1 MQNQK
6 LKAILIDVITP
17 DTSPYEAESRMEEL
31 ENLTNTFG
39 GVVVV
44 KAIQK
49 RGMPDYDTYIGKGK
63 LDEIIEIGKAKGA
76 QVIIVNNIL
85 KPRQSYSIEERL
97 RKSGMSVWDRIDL
110 ILKIF
115 DKHAKTSE
123 AKLQI
128 ELAGIEH
135 MGPRIFGMG
144 LDLMRQEG
152 RVGVRSGQGESNI
165 EIMKRHLRTRKQSI
179 LKKLEDYEKIRKL
192 HRDHRKRQNLKT
204 AAIVGYTN
212 AGKSSL
218 LNAMTNKGAY
228 VADQLFATLSTRVGK
243 LYIQPKNPNDE
254 APQPT
259 KYIPGQE
266 VLISDTIGFIQD
278 LPPSLIQA
286 FKSTLAETVE
296 ADMILHV
303 IDVTDPHM
311 HKKIEV
317 VEDILR
323 QLGVGDRRKIYVFN
337 KIDMAIR
344 SLPEEPDANEYKG
357 VVKAAKIAPKRLG
370 WEEKERVE
378 REKSKELK
386 PPKEPLHEIKEKYS
400 HHHPVFVSAVEKTNL
415 DELIRSIA
423 KFL

>member
-1 MQNQK
+1 M
-6 LKAILIDVITP
+6 LRAILIDVITS
-17 DTSPYEAESRMEEL
+17 DTNEESAKNRMEEL
-31 ENLTNTFG
+31 ENLSNTFG

-44 KAIQK
+44 KTMQRRAV
-49 RGMPDYDTYIGKGK
+49 PDYDTYIGKGK
-63 LDEIIEIGKAKGA
+63 LEEIIEIGKAKCVE
-76 QVIIVNNIL
+76 VIIVNNIL
-85 KPRQSYSIEERL
+85 KPRQSYNIEERL
-97 RKSGMSVWDRIDL
+97 RKSGMKVWDRIDL

-115 DKHAKTSE
+115 DKHAKTTE

-128 ELAGIEH
+128 ELASIEH

-165 EIMKRHLRTRKQSI
+165 EIMKRHLRKRKQSI
-179 LKKLEDYEKIRKL
+179 LEKLEDYERIRKL
-192 HRDHRKRQNLKT
+192 HREHRKRQNFKT

-228 VADQLFATLSTRVGK
+228 VADQLFATLSTKVGK
-243 LYIQPKNPNDE
+243 LYIQPKTLHDE
-254 APQPT
+254 
-259 KYIPGQE
+259 KYTRGQE

-296 ADMILHV
+296 SDIILHV
-303 IDVTDPHM
+303 IDVTDPDM
-311 HKKIEV
+311 NKKIDV
-317 VEDILR
+317 VEDILS
-323 QLGVGDRRKIYVFN
+323 QLGVGNIPKIYVFN

-344 SLPEEPDANEYKG
+344 KIPEEQNENEYKG
-357 VVKAAKIAPKRLG
+357 IVKAGKIVPKELG
-370 WEEKERVE
+370 WEEKEKIA
-378 REKSKELK
+378 REKAKAIK
-386 PPKEPLHEIKEKYS
+386 MPKEPLHEIKEKYKKLR
-400 HHHPVFVSAVEKTNL
+400 PVFVSAVEKTNL
-415 DELIRSIA
+415 DELTQEIA

>member
-17 DTSPYEAESRMEEL
+17 DTTTYEAQSRMEEL
-31 ENLTNTFG
+31 ESLTNTFG

-49 RGMPDYDTYIGKGK
+49 RGIPDYETYIGKGK
-63 LDEIIEIGKAKGA
+63 LDEIIEIGKEKSVE
-76 QVIIVNNIL
+76 VIIVNNIL
-85 KPRQSYSIEERL
+85 KPRQSYSIEKRL
-97 RKSGMSVWDRIDL
+97 EKTGMKVWDRIDL

-128 ELAGIEH
+128 ELASISH

-165 EIMKRHLRTRKQSI
+165 EIMKRHLRKREQNI
-179 LKKLEDYEKIRKL
+179 LQKLEQYEKIRKL

-243 LYIQPKNPNDE
+243 LYIKPKNE
-254 APQPT
+254 EEG
-259 KYIPGQE
+259 KYTRGQE
-266 VLISDTIGFIQD
+266 LLISDTIGFIQD

-296 ADMILHV
+296 ADIILHV
-303 IDVTDPHM
+303 IDVTDPQI

-317 VEDILR
+317 VEDILH
-323 QLGVGDRRKIYVFN
+323 QIGVGNRPKIYVFN
-337 KIDMAIR
+337 KIDLGVRKI
-344 SLPEEPDANEYKG
+344 PQEPKENEYKG
-357 VVKAAKIAPKRLG
+357 IVRAGKIAPKELG
-370 WEEKERVE
+370 WEEKEKAA
-378 REKSKELK
+378 REKAKAIK
-386 PPKEPLHEIKEKYS
+386 IPKEPLHEIKEKYKKL
-400 HHHPVFVSAVEKTNL
+400 HPVFVSAVEKSNI
-415 DELIRSIA
+415 DELIKEIA

>member
-1 MQNQK
+1 MNDQK
-6 LKAILIDVITP
+6 LKAILIDIITP
-17 DTSPYEAESRMEEL
+17 DTTPQEAQSRMEEL

-44 KAIQK
+44 KTMQK

-63 LDEIIEIGKAKGA
+63 LDEVIELGKAKYA
-76 QVIIVNNIL
+76 DVIIVNNIL

-97 RKSGMSVWDRIDL
+97 EKTGMKVWDRIDL

-115 DKHAKTSE
+115 DKHAKTTE

-128 ELAGIEH
+128 ELASIEH

-165 EIMKRHLRTRKQSI
+165 EIMKRHLRKRKQNI
-179 LKKLEDYEKIRKL
+179 LDKLEQYEKIRKL

-243 LYIQPKNPNDE
+243 LYIQPKNE
-254 APQPT
+254 EEG
-259 KYIPGQE
+259 KYIRGQE
-266 VLISDTIGFIQD
+266 ILISDTIGFIQD

-296 ADMILHV
+296 SDIILHV
-303 IDVTDPHM
+303 IDVTDPHI

-317 VEDILR
+317 VESILS
-323 QLGVGDRRKIYVFN
+323 QLGVGNIPKIYIFN
-337 KIDMAIR
+337 KMDMAMR
-344 SLPEEPDANEYKG
+344 KTPKELDANEYKG
-357 VVKAAKIAPKRLG
+357 LVKAGKTSAKELG
-370 WEEKERVE
+370 WEEKEKAE
-378 REKSKELK
+378 REKTKELK
-386 PPKEPLHEIKEKYS
+386 IPKEPLQEIKEKYKK
-400 HHHPVFVSAVEKTNL
+400 HHPVFVSAVEKTNL
-415 DELIRSIA
+415 DELTQVIA

>member
-6 LKAILIDVITP
+6 LKAILIDIITP
-17 DTSPYEAESRMEEL
+17 DTTPEEAQSRMEEL

-44 KAIQK
+44 KAMQK

-63 LDEIIEIGKAKGA
+63 LDEIIEIGKAKCVE
-76 QVIIVNNIL
+76 VIIVNNIL
-85 KPRQSYSIEERL
+85 KPRQSYAIEERL
-97 RKSGMSVWDRIDL
+97 EKSGMKIWDRIDL

-165 EIMKRHLRTRKQSI
+165 EIMKRHLRTRKQNI

-192 HRDHRKRQNLKT
+192 HRDRRKRQNLKT

-243 LYIQPKNPNDE
+243 LYIQPKNE
-254 APQPT
+254 EEG
-259 KYIPGQE
+259 KYTHGQE
-266 VLISDTIGFIQD
+266 ILISDTIGFIQD

-286 FKSTLAETVE
+286 FKSTLAETIE

-303 IDVTDPHM
+303 IDVTDPHI

-317 VEDILR
+317 VEDILN
-323 QLGVGDRRKIYVFN
+323 QIGVGDSPKIYVFN
-337 KIDMAIR
+337 KIDLSVR
-344 SLPEEPDANEYKG
+344 NLPEEPDANEYRG
-357 VVKAAKIAPKRLG
+357 IVKAAKMAPKNLG

-378 REKSKELK
+378 REKTKEIK
-386 PPKEPLHEIKEKYS
+386 TPKDPLHEIKAKYL
-400 HHHPVFVSAVEKTNL
+400 HHRPVFVSAMEKANL
-415 DELIRSIA
+415 DELTQVIS

>member
-1 MQNQK
+1 MQSKDTNHK
-6 LKAILIDVITP
+6 LKAILVDVVTP
-17 DTSPYEAESRMEEL
+17 DTTPYEAQSRMEEL

-44 KAIQK
+44 KTLQK
-49 RGMPDYDTYIGKGK
+49 RGVPDYDTYIGKGK
-63 LDEIIEIGKAKGA
+63 LDEVIEIGKAKCA
-76 QVIIVNNIL
+76 EVIIVNNIL
-85 KPRQSYSIEERL
+85 KPRQSYAIEERL
-97 RKSGMSVWDRIDL
+97 EKTGIKVWDRIDL

-115 DKHAKTSE
+115 DKHAKTTE

-128 ELAGIEH
+128 ELASIEH

-165 EIMKRHLRTRKQSI
+165 EIMKRHLRKRKQSI
-179 LKKLEDYEKIRKL
+179 LEKLEDYERIRKL
-192 HRDHRKRQNLKT
+192 HREHRKRQNFKT

-228 VADQLFATLSTRVGK
+228 VADQLFATLSTKVGK
-243 LYIQPKNPNDE
+243 LYIQPKTLHE
-254 APQPT
+254 E
-259 KYIPGQE
+259 KYTRGQE

-296 ADMILHV
+296 SDIILHV
-303 IDVTDPHM
+303 IDLTDPDM

-317 VEDILR
+317 VEDILS
-323 QLGVGDRRKIYVFN
+323 QLGVGNIPKIYVFN
-337 KIDMAIR
+337 KIDLAIR
-344 SLPEEPDANEYKG
+344 KIPKEPSPEEYKG
-357 VVKAAKIAPKRLG
+357 LIKAGKTTAKDLG
-370 WEEKERVE
+370 WEEKERIG
-378 REKSKELK
+378 REKAKTLK
-386 PPKEPLHEIKEKYS
+386 IPKEPLREIKEKYKKL
-400 HHHPVFVSAVEKTNL
+400 HPVFVSAAEKTNF
-415 DELIRSIA
+415 DELTQAIA

>member
-1 MQNQK
+1 MQSQATNQK
-6 LKAILIDVITP
+6 LKAILVDVITP
-17 DTSPYEAESRMEEL
+17 DTTPYTAQSRMEEL

-44 KAIQK
+44 KAMQK

-63 LDEIIEIGKAKGA
+63 LEEIIELGIAKCVD
-76 QVIIVNNIL
+76 VIIVNNIL

-97 RKSGMSVWDRIDL
+97 EKSGMKVWDRIDL

-115 DKHAKTSE
+115 DKHAKTTE

-128 ELAGIEH
+128 ELASIEH

-165 EIMKRHLRTRKQSI
+165 EIMKRHLRKRKQSI
-179 LKKLEDYEKIRKL
+179 LEKLEQYEKIRKL

-243 LYIQPKNPNDE
+243 LYIQPKNLNE
-254 APQPT
+254 E
-259 KYIPGQE
+259 KYTHGRE

-278 LPPSLIQA
+278 LPPSLVQA

-296 ADMILHV
+296 ADIILHV
-303 IDVTDPHM
+303 IDVTDSHI

-317 VEDILR
+317 VEDILH
-323 QLGVGDRRKIYVFN
+323 QIGVGDSPKIYVFN
-337 KIDMAIR
+337 KIDMAMR
-344 SLPEEPDANEYKG
+344 RPMKEPDTNEYKG
-357 VVKAAKIAPKRLG
+357 VVKAGKIVPIELG
-370 WEEKERVE
+370 WEEKEKVE
-378 REKSKELK
+378 REKAKAIK
-386 PPKEPLHEIKEKYS
+386 PLKEPLNEIKEKYKNLS
-400 HHHPVFVSAVEKTNL
+400 PVFVSAVEKTNL
-415 DELIRSIA
+415 DGLTQEIA

>member
-1 MQNQK
+1 MNQAQNQK
-6 LKAILIDVITP
+6 LKAILIDIITP
-17 DTSPYEAESRMEEL
+17 DTTPEEAQSRMEEL

-63 LDEIIEIGKAKGA
+63 LDEIIELGKAKCVD
-76 QVIIVNNIL
+76 VIIVNNLL
-85 KPRQSYSIEERL
+85 KPRQSYAIEERL
-97 RKSGMSVWDRIDL
+97 EKSGMKIWDRIDL

-179 LKKLEDYEKIRKL
+179 LKKLEDFEKIRKL
-192 HRDHRKRQNLKT
+192 HRDRRKRQNLKT

-243 LYIQPKNPNDE
+243 LYIQPKNE
-254 APQPT
+254 EEG
-259 KYIPGQE
+259 KYTPGQE
-266 VLISDTIGFIQD
+266 ILISDTIGFIQD

-286 FKSTLAETVE
+286 FKSTLAETIE
-296 ADMILHV
+296 ADIILHV
-303 IDVTDPHM
+303 IDVTDPHI

-317 VEDILR
+317 VEDILN
-323 QLGVGDRRKIYVFN
+323 QIGVGDSPKIYVFN

-344 SLPEEPDANEYKG
+344 CLPEEPDANEYRG
-357 VVKAAKIAPKRLG
+357 VVRATKLAPKHLG

-378 REKSKELK
+378 REKAKELK
-386 PPKEPLHEIKEKYS
+386 TPKEPLHEIKEKYS
-400 HHHPVFVSAVEKTNL
+400 QHRPVFVSAVEKANL
-415 DELIRSIA
+415 DELTQVIS